1 MRAGQVW
8 HGFARKC
15 GWTFPFTSYTDL
27 HVSLAKGF
35 LFFLPESPWVFM
47 FRVESLFFGV

>member
-35 LFFLPESPWVFM
+35 LFFSGL
-47 FRVESLFFGV
+47 RVCFLRSKGLDLQH